1 MKEIQQMRRKRGGGE
16 DDIDDSIQEEAA
28 SNVPPFADSLED
40 VIRKVRKIVKT
51 FKKSPVKI
59 DFLAKCCLAEGLKE
73 TKLTL
78 DIKIR

>member
-1 MKEIQQMRRKRGGGE
+1 MKEIQQMRRKRGG

-51 FKKSPVKI
+51 FKKSPSKTIFWLNVAWPK
-59 DFLAKCCLAEGLKE
+59 D
-73 TKLTL
+73 
-78 DIKIR
+78 